1 MTKSTIPAGFPERY
15 RPLASL
21 LLQAGEGNC
30 VYEGNSLEIIT
41 SGLRKRELLLEDIR
55 RAKSFIHMEYYRFG
69 NDKAGREVRDLL
81 LKKATEGVEV
91 RLLNNNLSYWLTIP
105 SRYYRD
111 MTQKGVEVIP
121 FTHIRHGMGT
131 WLYRIN
137 HQLHR
142 KVVVIDGQVA
152 YTGGMNLNDNYFYKW
167 RDTHL
172 RITGPIVEGLNASF
186 MESWKASGGR
196 FSYPPEHY
204 SPVPM
209 AQEAP
214 LKDKLMQ
221 LVSDT
226 PETPSSAML
235 AAYEWILDNARE
247 YVFIQTPYFVPP
259 KSLIASLAGAV
270 KRGVDVRLMF
280 PRKVDTPF
288 MGTTNKAYYQDCLKA
303 GVRILER
310 GGEFIH
316 CKTLVADDEVTVVGA
331 SNLDWRSFFV
341 NYEINTIIYD
351 RETTVDGKEIFL
363 SDAMQAQEVKSG
375 SWCRFMRLFY
385 RML

>member
-1 MTKSTIPAGFPERY
+1 MNKSTLPDQFPERY
-15 RPLASL
+15 RPLARL
-21 LLQAGEGNC
+21 LLQAGEENR

-69 NDKAGREVRDLL
+69 NDRAGREVRDLL
-81 LKKATEGVEV
+81 LQKAAEGVEV
-91 RLLNNNLSYWLTIP
+91 RLLNNNLSYWLSIP
-105 SRYYRD
+105 SKYYRD
-111 MTQKGVEVIP
+111 MTRKGVEVIP
-121 FTHIRHGMGT
+121 FTHIRHGLGT

-186 MESWKASGGR
+186 MQSWKDSGGR
-196 FSYPPEHY
+196 FCYPPEHY
-204 SPVPM
+204 APVPV

-214 LKDKLMQ
+214 LRDKLMQ
-221 LVSDT
+221 LVSDS
-226 PETPSSAML
+226 PEKPSSAML
-235 AAYEWILDNARE
+235 EVYQWILDHARD
-247 YVFIQTPYFVPP
+247 YVYIQTPYFVPP
-259 KSLIASLAGAV
+259 QSLLDSLAGAV
-270 KRGVDVRLMF
+270 KRGVDVRLML
-280 PRKVDTPF
+280 PHKVDTPF
-288 MGTTNKAYYQDCLKA
+288 MGTTNRAYYQDCLKA

-316 CKTLVADDEVTVVGA
+316 SKTLVADDEVSVVGA
-331 SNLDWRSFFV
+331 SNLDWRSFFL
-341 NYEINTIIYD
+341 NYEINTLIYD
-351 RETTVDGKEIFL
+351 RETTVNGKEIFL
-363 SDAMQAQEVKSG
+363 SDTMQTQEVKNG

>member
-1 MTKSTIPAGFPERY
+1 MNKSTLPDQFPERY
-15 RPLASL
+15 RPLARL
-21 LLQAGEGNC
+21 LLQAGEENR

-69 NDKAGREVRDLL
+69 NDRAGREVRDLL
-81 LKKATEGVEV
+81 LQKAAEGVEV
-91 RLLNNNLSYWLTIP
+91 RLLNNNLSYWLSIP
-105 SRYYRD
+105 SKYYRD
-111 MTQKGVEVIP
+111 MTRKGVEVIP
-121 FTHIRHGMGT
+121 FTHIRHGLGT

-186 MESWKASGGR
+186 MQSWKDSGGR
-196 FSYPPEHY
+196 FCYPPEHY
-204 SPVPM
+204 APVPV

-214 LKDKLMQ
+214 LRDKLMQ
-221 LVSDT
+221 LVSDS
-226 PETPSSAML
+226 PEKPSSAML
-235 AAYEWILDNARE
+235 EVYQWILDHARD
-247 YVFIQTPYFVPP
+247 YVYIQTPYFVPP
-259 KSLIASLAGAV
+259 QSLLDSLAGAV
-270 KRGVDVRLMF
+270 KRGVDVRLML
-280 PRKVDTPF
+280 PHKVDTPF
-288 MGTTNKAYYQDCLKA
+288 MGTTNRAYYQDCLKA

-316 CKTLVADDEVTVVGA
+316 SKTLVADDEVSVVGA
-331 SNLDWRSFFV
+331 SNLDWRSFFL
-341 NYEINTIIYD
+341 NYEINTLIYD
-351 RETTVDGKEIFL
+351 RETTVNGKEIFL
-363 SDAMQAQEVKSG
+363 SDTMQTQEVKKG

>member
-1 MTKSTIPAGFPERY
+1 
-15 RPLASL
+15 
-21 LLQAGEGNC
+21 
-30 VYEGNSLEIIT
+30 
-41 SGLRKRELLLEDIR
+41 
-55 RAKSFIHMEYYRFG
+55 MEYYRFG

-81 LKKATEGVEV
+81 LKKAAEGVEV

-105 SRYYRD
+105 SKYYRD
-111 MTQKGVEVIP
+111 MTKKGVEVIP

-247 YVFIQTPYFVPP
+247 YVLIQTPYFVPP

-316 CKTLVADDEVTVVGA
+316 CKTLVADD
-331 SNLDWRSFFV
+331 
-341 NYEINTIIYD
+341 
-351 RETTVDGKEIFL
+351 
-363 SDAMQAQEVKSG
+363 
-375 SWCRFMRLFY
+375 
-385 RML
+385 